1 MPGEGEGLGGLEGQ
15 PCLVKERDFG
25 DWRGSHAW

>member
-15 PCLVKERDFG
+15 PCLVKEKRQVL
-25 DWRGSHAW
+25 WCVL